1 MVETSKFKMITAEEL
16 HELRQQNAEIC
27 LLHTLPEIQYLK
39 TRIPNSEQACVYEVT
54 FVEQVEKLTEDR
66 NCQIVVYGADSE
78 TMDAFTAAEKL
89 DMAGY
94 KDITIL
100 HGGIAE
106 WQAQGFPL
114 EGTDP
119 QKTESPDLVFTDGSY
134 QIDCK
139 QSNIGW
145 TGRNLNTSHYG
156 NVDIQSG
163 VIQVVGGRISGDFEI
178 DMTSIS
184 NINLAGDELQPV
196 LLDHLKSD
204 DFFHTS
210 LFPAARFEITDVSPL
225 EVNSLSSPNFK
236 VDGNLKMHGVQAEQ
250 NFPAII
256 SQAENGSIIL
266 EAHFDIDRTRWN
278 VIYGSAKYFK
288 HLGMHLVFDHIT
300 IELRIITAA
309 D

>member
-16 HELRQQNAEIC
+16 HVLMQENTEIF
-27 LLHTLPEIQYLK
+27 LLHTLPEFQFLK
-39 TRIPNSEQACVYEVT
+39 VRIPNSKQACVYEVT
-54 FVEQVEKLTEDR
+54 FVEQVETLTSDR
-66 NCQIVVYGADSE
+66 NSQIVVYGADSE

-94 KDITIL
+94 KNITIL
-100 HGGIAE
+100 HGGIAG
-106 WQAQGFPL
+106 WQAQGLFV
-114 EGTDP
+114 EGSHP
-119 QKTESPDLVFTDGSY
+119 QESEDSDVFFTDGSHN
-134 QIDCK
+134 IDCK

-145 TGRNLNTSHYG
+145 SGRNLNTTHYG

-163 VIQVVGGRISGDFEI
+163 VIRVTGGKITGEFEI

-210 LFPAARFEITDVSPL
+210 LFPAAQFEIIDATPL
-225 EVNSLSSPNFK
+225 AENSLSSPNFQIK
-236 VDGNLKMHGVQAEQ
+236 GRLKMHGVQADQ
-250 NFPAII
+250 NFAAII
-256 SQAENGSIIL
+256 SRAENGAIIL

-300 IELRIITAA
+300 IELRLITAA